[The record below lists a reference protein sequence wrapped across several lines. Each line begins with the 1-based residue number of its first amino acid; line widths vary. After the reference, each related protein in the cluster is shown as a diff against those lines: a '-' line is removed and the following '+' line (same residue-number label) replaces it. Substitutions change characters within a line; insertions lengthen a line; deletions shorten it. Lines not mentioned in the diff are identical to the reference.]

1 MSTLNMQPCLG
12 EVWGQG
18 TNANVPLI
26 FISTQSVA
34 SRADTHVAGQL

>member
-1 MSTLNMQPCLG
+1 MSTPNIRPCLG

-34 SRADTHVAGQL
+34 SRAVNYVAGQL